1 MNFLVNSPKKT
12 MWHIQLLSVFFCL
25 FLTSS
30 EVKEF
35 SQALCVFPYYPHI
48 AKDSRDLE
56 RLNILLNV
64 TQLASGTPG
73 IQTYIFLESVV
84 GALTPML

>member
-1 MNFLVNSPKKT
+1 MNFLVLPRKLCGIYNYY
-12 MWHIQLLSVFFCL
+12 LVFFF

-30 EVKEF
+30 KVKEF